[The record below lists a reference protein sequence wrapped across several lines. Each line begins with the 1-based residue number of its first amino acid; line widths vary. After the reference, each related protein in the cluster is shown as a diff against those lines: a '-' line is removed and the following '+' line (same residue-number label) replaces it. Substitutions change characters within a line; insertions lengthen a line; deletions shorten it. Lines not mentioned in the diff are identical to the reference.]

1 MDASDIL
8 YAYSASRDY
17 DPTPQLERIE
27 AALLSVNAE
36 DDERNPVE
44 LGVLEREV
52 TRVKNGRFI
61 VIPASENTRGHG
73 TTQDASLWK
82 NELEALL
89 WSAPMRHPD

>member
-1 MDASDIL
+1 MSKPA
-8 YAYSASRDY
+8 R
-17 DPTPQLERIE
+17 
-27 AALLSVNAE
+27 LLVAQ
-36 DDERNPVE
+36 
-44 LGVLEREV
+44 GVAFGL
-52 TRVKNGRFI
+52 TLAFI